1 MRLCTT
7 HPAVRRTWTVEL
19 RPERGGPV
27 LHCPQ
32 CPPGRPPVRGA
43 ASQALAHLA
52 RHARH
57 DALPQHLR
65 TCQCH
70 PHGCRWHPRHRG
82 CSGPVLLVLTREH
95 GGRLW
100 RLADVCAA
108 CAAATTHAAVVP
120 DTVLAPAPSAQ
131 SEKRARQRQRRT
143 RPCGPSEQLRVREML
158 SYLAAALPAQTSAPA
173 RLLALQCALRS
184 TAVGTVSIPTG
195 LVRGMQLGPGTEPFD
210 ELHGVRWL
218 HTLAPSQL
226 GSEGFTAQL
235 LDVGLRTQAPA
246 RGDRARAADWSL
258 RTCRVKALHQLGPLP
273 RLLALALAAHSPAGA
288 SEEESSADQAH
299 LARMCGLGPQS
310 LLRTLGLLV
319 DTHFLESW
327 AHDLT
332 YEEVRWKLALPKQQ
346 RLSLGT
352 DQKHPHEPPTTQ
364 AREPQPFPTM
374 GY

>member
-7 HPAVRRTWTVEL
+7 HPMVRRTWTVEL
-19 RPERGGPV
+19 RPEKGGPV

-32 CPPGRPPVRGA
+32 CPPGSPPARGA

-131 SEKRARQRQRRT
+131 PEKRARHRQRRT
-143 RPCGPSEQLRVREML
+143 MPSGPSEQVRVREML

-184 TAVGTVSIPTG
+184 TAAGDVNIPAG
-195 LVRGMQLGPGTEPFD
+195 LIRGMRLPSEVAAFTEL
-210 ELHGVRWL
+210 EAAGWL
-218 HTLAPSQL
+218 RSPTRPAHRA
-226 GSEGFTAQL
+226 GFSVEL
-235 LDVGLRTQAPA
+235 LDMAVRMQAPA
-246 RGDRARAADWSL
+246 RADRARAADWIL
-258 RTCRVKALHQLGPLP
+258 RTCRTGEIRQLDTFP
-273 RLLALALAAHSPAGA
+273 RLLALALAAHLPSEPGVPATA
-288 SEEESSADQAH
+288 EQDV
-299 LARMCGLGPQS
+299 LARMCGLSPRE
-310 LLRTLGLLV
+310 LLPLLDLLV
-319 DTHFLESW
+319 TTRFLRFW
-327 AHDLT
+327 ARDSVPEDLHWEFTRHDHLADR
-332 YEEVRWKLALPKQQ
+332 YSGPEPVRGASP
-346 RLSLGT
+346 T
-352 DQKHPHEPPTTQ
+352 DR
-364 AREPQPFPTM
+364 A
-374 GY
+374 

>member
-7 HPAVRRTWTVEL
+7 HPIVRRTWTVEL
-19 RPERGGPV
+19 RPEKGGPV

-32 CPPGRPPVRGA
+32 CPPGSPPVRGT

-100 RLADVCAA
+100 RLADICAA
-108 CAAATTHAAVVP
+108 CAAATAHAAVVP
-120 DTVLAPAPSAQ
+120 DTVLVTASSAE
-131 SEKRARQRQRRT
+131 SEKRARQKQRRT
-143 RPCGPSEQLRVREML
+143 RPSGPSEQVRVREML
-158 SYLAAALPAQTSAPA
+158 SYLAAALPAQASASA

-184 TAVGTVSIPTG
+184 TTAGVVSIPTG
-195 LVRGMQLGPGTEPFD
+195 LIRGMQLSASPTALD
-210 ELHGVRWL
+210 ELQGAQWL
-218 HTLAPSQL
+218 HAFTPPQP

-235 LDVGLRTQAPA
+235 LDVTLRTQAPA
-246 RGDRARAADWSL
+246 RRDRARAADWSL
-258 RTCRVKALHQLGPLP
+258 RTCRVKTLHPLGPLP
-273 RLLALALAAHSPAGA
+273 RLLVLVLAAHPPADT

-299 LARMCGLGPQS
+299 LARMCGLAPQN
-310 LLRTLGLLV
+310 LLRTLELLA
-319 DTHFLESW
+319 DTNFLQSW

-332 YEEVRWKLALPKQQ
+332 HEEVRWKPALP
-346 RLSLGT
+346 
-352 DQKHPHEPPTTQ
+352 
-364 AREPQPFPTM
+364 M
-374 GY
+374 